1 MKRLVIG
8 LALALTTLQ
17 AFAPSPADA
26 APATVG
32 EPSSA
37 AQAKLTPE
45 LLAKILHYISVA
57 AIDREA
63 PAVVA
68 SALGL
73 TAPGIKWADRQVAA
87 THIADAA
94 SHSIAISRGT
104 DQDLLLTKLQ
114 NGTLL
119 VFRVQRDGALV
130 SALTF
135 DVPQQKLT
143 MRIPAEAQADLTAEY
158 AYWTEAIDEVMADA
172 VAKKALH

>member
-1 MKRLVIG
+1 MKRILIG
-8 LALALTTLQ
+8 LTLALTTLQ
-17 AFAPSPADA
+17 AFAPSLANAGPAA
-26 APATVG
+26 VG
-32 EPSSA
+32 KPLPA

-45 LLAKILHYISVA
+45 LLVKILRYISIA
-57 AIDREA
+57 ARDREA
-63 PAVVA
+63 PAVLA

-73 TAPGIKWADRQVAA
+73 TAPGIKWADRQVQA

-114 NGTLL
+114 NGSLL
-119 VFRVQRDGALV
+119 AFRVQRNGALV

-143 MRIPAEAQADLTAEY
+143 MRTPAEAQADLTAEY
-158 AYWTEAIDEVMADA
+158 AYWTEAIDEVTADA
-172 VAKKALH
+172 AAKKGLQ